1 MRIPFEVSEDRSKGC
16 SLFKLYFDLVCIK
29 INNFIYIIN
38 QIIESDRCALKLTTI
53 FFNNINKIIVF
64 VFSF

>member
-1 MRIPFEVSEDRSKGC
+1 MRIPFEVSEDRSMGC
-16 SLFKLYFDLVCIK
+16 SLFKLYSDLVCIK
-29 INNFIYIIN
+29 INYFIYINN